1 MVVVVVVGDL
11 QQYRTSVLKLIVL
24 KLNLLSIAGTSIN
37 SACSNHDARDSYW
50 IIIDPKTL

>member
-24 KLNLLSIAGTSIN
+24 KLNLLSIARTSIN
-37 SACSNHDARDSYW
+37 SACANHDARDSYW